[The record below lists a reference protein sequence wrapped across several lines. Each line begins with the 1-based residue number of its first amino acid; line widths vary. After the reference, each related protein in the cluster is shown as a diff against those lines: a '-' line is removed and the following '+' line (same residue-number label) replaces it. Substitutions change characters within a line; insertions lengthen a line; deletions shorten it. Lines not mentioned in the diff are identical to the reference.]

1 MNPSKHTQLPKLSA
15 LALVVYTA
23 WGMSAW
29 ALPQGATVVNGQV
42 SVAQPTS
49 SSQIVNASNGAI
61 INWKQFSIG
70 VGESTQFIQPS
81 SNSAVLNR
89 VVGPDVSQLLGQLKA
104 NGQVFLINPNG
115 IVIGGGARIDTNSF
129 IASTLDMSDAD
140 FLAGK
145 LHFFE
150 GSSAGRMQN
159 NGLITAAPGGR
170 IVLIA
175 PDIENTG
182 IIQAP
187 DGQILLA
194 AGRKLEIASM
204 DLEGVTF
211 EIQAPTDSVLNLGK
225 LLAENGAVQA
235 FAGSLRQSGEIRASR
250 MVRDS
255 DGSILL
261 AGSNDLTLT
270 SDSITRADG
279 ASGGRIVL
287 QSTQGTTRVA
297 GEVSVTGAAG
307 LGGSLQV
314 LGQRVAIDAGARL
327 DASGSAGG
335 GQILVGGDFQGN
347 NPDVQNAD
355 RVYVGD
361 GAQLNADATEQGN
374 GGRVIV
380 WSEENTRF
388 YGDLS
393 AQGGAQG
400 GNGGFAEVSGKHNLE
415 FAGSAKLGATT
426 GTKGTL
432 LLDPLDLI
440 VSETS
445 GILTTVVDEFA
456 DFSGNV
462 VTVAPTTLAGVAA
475 DVVLQAN
482 RDVYIKDPIALT
494 TADAGITITA
504 GGASYNAGSI
514 FNTAGISTN
523 AGDVTLRAEA
533 ISGAGGI
540 TTLSGAVDLLTS
552 GTLNYSGAI
561 NSGGGA
567 VTLASQSG
575 AVNSIYVNAG
585 AGTIEATGRSLSGGT
600 YQTTGTA
607 NLTATAGSISVYNIN
622 AGIANL
628 TATSSI
634 NADVV
639 VTDRVNASSTG
650 SSVSLSNDGTA
661 ALRLGT
667 LSANSGLYLYSSTGF
682 EQASAGSLSSP
693 YIDLYTNNS
702 LTSAGT
708 LAAPLSIVQATGQT
722 RVGFYDLAAPVHAA
736 FASGTTVGGLALE
749 GTVAA
754 LGAST
759 ITGSANLTSLTL
771 GAGTGV
777 LNLSAESTSGLGNLL
792 ALTVTDGGIHAGTIN
807 LQGGGGLYLE
817 AKGPVTITNA
827 STTRTSGY
835 GIDVYTRKC
844 VTYPYAI
851 CGDISPITAGILNA
865 GSGSIRLRTYDN
877 GDITVTGALT
887 AGAAEVRAG
896 STYTVPNPAS
906 PGYTL
911 TQATANNINLA
922 AVTTT
927 GSFSAY
933 NYGEGNIAIS
943 GLAAG
948 GSTYVYAGSNYS
960 IPAVNYPF
968 YTSAT
973 TLNTINITNLE
984 PALATGSF
992 QVYNSGIGNINL
1004 TGAVDRRQSGS
1015 VTLSASNGSVTASGN
1030 LSARYDIDV
1039 SSQNSSVTLA
1049 NLTVTEGEVSV
1060 SAGTQLTL
1068 GQVTTGSVNS
1078 YYGGVTLS
1086 AGGDLSFDS
1095 ITSTTNAYYNG
1106 YGGVNLTTST
1116 GSIKTSNQSSRLD
1129 ITATGDVTLTANDVV
1144 NGFIGDSSFANP
1156 MDIKAG
1162 AAKVVTL
1169 SAGKDIGAAGK
1180 AVTVDTSGTLAVTST
1195 GGQFHLAATDGTTE
1209 KSLSTIRLSASAA
1222 GIGSGNTSTFTS
1234 ADLDVTATSDG
1245 NTIALSDLV
1254 RSTGT
1259 LNEFKFAATGAS
1271 GLAIGDV
1278 NLTTTGYNQLYLSA
1292 TNGLEQSAP
1301 GSNNIQAGYINLAGG
1316 TGAVSLGNVTSSS
1329 VAGNGILIAS
1339 SGDVTTRSLNGL
1351 EVAVSGANLSLGSVT
1366 STGDANRTYYDYYGD
1381 YIARLGTYKYTPYKL
1396 QLTATGSIDTSGDIV
1411 SATSA
1416 LLSAGTSIAINAG
1429 AGSITAGNKSY
1440 YYYGADT
1447 AKAWAGTGAGNMLL
1461 ADVLSGNALD
1471 LKAHTMLLGDL
1482 TAVATL
1488 TANGTDLHAGVV
1500 SAANA
1505 TFSAANAL
1513 NTGTISATNISLTAN
1528 TFATGN
1534 IAATNNLSITSTAG
1548 YAPSGVALS
1557 ANSATINAVDDISVS
1572 SGNNTSLTAPNV
1584 SLNSS
1589 AGNVYAELTNTSNL
1603 TVNTAVGFNVSSD
1616 TWLNNL
1622 NVTAQWDQA
1631 TGASNSVGA
1640 SASSTT
1646 TSGSQSFGYGFDGPL
1661 YLYASSGNS
1670 AGRSWNLTYQDVSTN
1685 SVMAST
1691 TPSSDDL
1698 VNAYL
1703 SHDGGGTFNLG
1714 FNSDTVLDSA
1724 SVALGSSAASA
1735 SLTLA
1740 TGGGVHLTSIQT
1752 NGGNVSATSRNAD
1765 ITVGTIDTS
1774 TLGSAGN
1781 VTLNANSG
1789 NIEFNFA
1796 PTTDIIFSGISTGSN
1811 SPVSTVFVP
1820 PVSYGAVA
1828 LNAANGSVGASGAIP
1843 ISYASSLSVNAK
1855 DSINISQSAGILSSL
1870 ALTTT
1875 SSGSGNLSISD
1886 TNFSGLSLVRNAGN
1900 LELSGLNPA
1909 QLASFS
1915 LNALD
1920 GSIFVASNISNV
1932 NALTLNAG
1940 YNRNTTTDLVI
1951 RASGGARTVSAN
1963 TVDLRAGRDLLITAG
1978 SASGENVSVAQL
1990 GTTSHSYLYAGRDV
2004 KVTADGG
2011 SALVSHAATG
2021 WTQYLNAGHDLR
2033 VTGGSAGITGAS
2045 AAITTAGN
2053 QSIALGNDLILQAG
2067 SADGALAKVE
2077 AIQSQSGSGIHDLSV
2092 LGGGINATALL
2103 KAGSSQSFTQI
2114 SGAVLVQGGTGAD
2127 ASAEIAATSSQS
2139 IGTTTSSGGSAT
2151 DSVAVLGGSGD
2162 RSFAR
2167 MSAGG
2172 SQSIYAAKDRTN
2184 SAASG
2189 NITVAG
2195 GSGAG
2200 ATAEITAGSSQTLGS
2215 QSDYCYYYGCYDPT
2229 KNILVQ
2235 GGLGSGALASIR
2247 AAGSQSIYAGGTVS
2261 VLGNSGTGALAEV
2274 RSTAGSQTIGSTST
2288 SSNDAT
2294 DAILVQAGSGGIARI
2309 QAQGSQTLMTGGDLS
2324 VIGGSAANMTAAI
2337 ESIAGAQSMGNTYLY
2352 SNDASGAV
2360 LVQAGSASGAAAWIK
2375 AATGQSINVGGSI
2388 TLTGGPAGAYA
2399 EMSTTAG
2406 TQTIGNV
2413 DSYYYDQTDSITLTG
2428 GSAAGAYA
2436 KMATGG
2442 TQNVRSSADITLTG
2456 GVGGNSGAQLL
2467 AGTGQNLTA
2476 YGKLSMTGG
2485 NGTGTGLQ
2493 ATAIRNSTS
2502 GNQTLNV
2509 TGDITVTGGSGVADT
2524 WIYQV
2529 GGGAQTISAGGDLT
2543 LISPSAAPN
2552 VNVTSI
2558 EAFGS
2563 AQNITTGGSLTVDNQ
2578 AGWITYIASSG
2589 TQTINADAL
2598 AVSLSSTSG
2607 SNPFAGLSASGNQT
2621 ITLRGDEATVG
2632 TAALSVVN
2640 TSGATGS
2647 TAAVTSGGNQT
2658 ILMNYDAAGLVSVG
2672 DVNGQGLTKISA
2684 TGDLTLVAGQV
2695 LLQGGATAGSDAQ
2708 LMAGA
2713 TATMLVSSLYGP
2725 VELKGGVAGGAYID
2739 PALLEIV
2746 SNGSVQMLAGTTAS
2760 SSTNIT
2766 ADVFNLAA
2774 TIGDLS
2780 LVNSTTSS
2788 ATASISAGTF
2798 NYYGPGAVSLQGGT
2812 ITATAPSTINVTG
2825 LCTNCSTNLIGPFS
2839 VTAYVPPP
2847 TDFGA
2852 LIAGDIL
2859 SLTNLT
2865 SDMFELVFDED
2876 GNLVL
2881 TTRRLNQC
2889 Y

>member
-42 SVAQPTS
+42 SVAHPTS
-49 SSQIVNASNGAI
+49 SSQIVNASSGAI

-129 IASTLDMSDAD
+129 IASTLDMADAD

-145 LHFFE
+145 LRFFE
-150 GSSAGRMQN
+150 GSSAGRLQN

-175 PDIENTG
+175 PGIENNG

-307 LGGSLQV
+307 VGGRLQV

-400 GNGGFAEVSGKHNLE
+400 GNGGFAEVSGKLNLE

-482 RDVYIKDPIALT
+482 RDVYIKDAIALT
-494 TADAGITITA
+494 TAGAGITITA

-523 AGDVTLRAEA
+523 AGDVTLRAQA

-540 TTLSGAVDLLTS
+540 TTLGGAVDLLTS

-575 AVNSIYVNAG
+575 AVNSANVNAG

-817 AKGPVTITNA
+817 AKGPVTISSA

-844 VTYPYAI
+844 VTYPYAV

-906 PGYTL
+906 PWYTL

-948 GSTYVYAGSNYS
+948 GSTYVYAGNNYS
-960 IPAVNYPF
+960 IPAVNYPY
-968 YTSAT
+968 YTSET

-1015 VTLSASNGSVTASGN
+1015 VTLSASNGSVAASGN

-1078 YYGGVTLS
+1078 YYGGVSLS

-1106 YGGVNLTTST
+1106 YGGINLTSST

-1162 AAKVVTL
+1162 VAKVVTL
-1169 SAGKDIGAAGK
+1169 SAGKDMGAAGK

-1195 GGQFHLAATDGTTE
+1195 GGQFHVAATDGTTE

-1245 NTIALSDLV
+1245 NTIALNDLV
-1254 RSTGT
+1254 RSAGT

-1351 EVAVSGANLSLGSVT
+1351 EVTVSGANLSLGSVT

-1381 YIARLGTYKYTPYKL
+1381 YIARLGTYKYAPYKL

-1416 LLSAGTSIAINAG
+1416 LLSAGTNISINAG
-1429 AGSITAGNKSY
+1429 AGSIMTGSKSY

-1447 AKAWAGTGAGNMLL
+1447 AKAWAGTSAGNTLS
-1461 ADVLSGNALD
+1461 ANDISGHDVS
-1471 LKAHTMLLGDL
+1471 LKAYTTQVGNL
-1482 TAVATL
+1482 TAIGGLIASGTEL
-1488 TANGTDLHAGVV
+1488 TAGAI
-1500 SAANA
+1500 SAATIALTSNS
-1505 TFSAANAL
+1505 FS
-1513 NTGTISATNISLTAN
+1513 
-1528 TFATGN
+1528 TGN
-1534 IAATNNLSITSTAG
+1534 ITATGNLSITSTAG
-1548 YAPSGVALS
+1548 YAPIGVALS

-1572 SGNNTSLTAPNV
+1572 SGNNTTLTAPNV
-1584 SLNSS
+1584 SLTSS
-1589 AGNVYAELTNTSNL
+1589 AGNVSAELTNTSNL

-1640 SASSTT
+1640 SASSNT

-1685 SVMAST
+1685 PVMAST

-1698 VNAYL
+1698 VKAYL

-1740 TGGGVHLTSIQT
+1740 TGGDVHLTSIQT

-1789 NIEFNFA
+1789 NIEFDFA
-1796 PTTDIIFSGISTGSN
+1796 PTIDIIFSGISTGSN

-1855 DSINISQSAGILSSL
+1855 DNINVSQSAGVLSSL
-1870 ALTTT
+1870 EFTTT

-1920 GSIFVASNISNV
+1920 GSIFVASDISNV

-1951 RASGGARTVSAN
+1951 QASAGARTVSAN

-1990 GTTSHSYLYAGRDV
+1990 GTTGHSYLYAGRDI

-2077 AIQSQSGSGIHDLSV
+2077 ATQSQSGSGIHDLSV

-2162 RSFAR
+2162 RTFAR

-2184 SAASG
+2184 SSASG

-2215 QSDYCYYYGCYDPT
+2215 QADYCYYYGCYDPT

-2247 AAGSQSIYAGGTVS
+2247 AAGSQSIYAGGSVS

-2337 ESIAGAQSMGNTYLY
+2337 ESIAGAQSMGNTYIY

-2375 AATGQSINVGGSI
+2375 AATGQSINAGGSI
-2388 TLTGGPAGAYA
+2388 TLTGGPSGAYA

-2406 TQTIGNV
+2406 TQTVGNV
-2413 DSYYYDQTDSITLTG
+2413 DSYYYDRTDNITLTG

-2436 KMATGG
+2436 KIATGG
-2442 TQNVRSSADITLTG
+2442 TQNIRSSADITLTG
-2456 GVGGNSGAQLL
+2456 GVGSNSGVQLL

-2485 NGTGTGLQ
+2485 TGSGTGLQ

-2502 GNQTLNV
+2502 GNQTLSV
-2509 TGDITVTGGSGVADT
+2509 TGDITVTGGSGLTDT

-2529 GGGAQTISAGGDLT
+2529 GSGVQTINADGNVT
-2543 LISPSAAPN
+2543 LISPAATPN

-2563 AQNITTGGSLTVDNQ
+2563 AQNITVGGAMTVDNQ
-2578 AGWITYIASSG
+2578 AGWITYIASAG
-2589 TQTINADAL
+2589 NQTINADSL

-2607 SNPFAGLSASGNQT
+2607 ANPFAGVSASGNQSV
-2621 ITLRGDEATVG
+2621 TLRGDEATVG
-2632 TAALSVVN
+2632 TATLSVAN
-2640 TSGATGS
+2640 TSNTTGS

-2658 ILMNYDAAGLVSVG
+2658 ILMNYDAAGLVSIG

-2695 LLQGGATAGSDAQ
+2695 LLQGGAAAGSDAQ

-2746 SNGSVQMLAGTTAS
+2746 SNGSVQMLAGTTSS

-2780 LVNSTTSS
+2780 LVNSGTSS
-2788 ATASISAGTF
+2788 ATSTISAGTF
-2798 NYYGPGAVSLQGGT
+2798 NYYGPGAVTLQGGT
-2812 ITATAPSTINVTG
+2812 ISATAPSTINVTG

-2859 SLTNLT
+2859 SLANLT